1 MLRIKKVIQM
11 GKSKEVKTNAM
22 RILDRNKIS
31 YEVNSYECEEFIDG
45 IHIADMLG
53 QSYDES
59 FKTLVTKS
67 KRGGFFVF
75 ALPINREL
83 DLKKAAKAVGEKSLE
98 MIHVKEINAVTGYI
112 RGGCTP
118 LGMKKDYPTIIHES
132 AMKYERIII
141 SGGRIGS
148 QIIVN
153 PNDLIKV
160 TNARYEDIVE
170 EQ

>member
-1 MLRIKKVIQM
+1 M

-45 IHIADMLG
+45 IHIADMLN
-53 QSYDES
+53 QPYDES

-67 KRGGFFVF
+67 KRGCFFVF
-75 ALPINREL
+75 ALPINCEL

-132 AMKYERIII
+132 AIKYERIII